1 MLDAIIKTFF
11 AGTAF
16 VLIEMNNIVVKKIEI
31 KYFII
36 VLNK

>member
-1 MLDAIIKTFF
+1 MFDAIINTFF
-11 AGTAF
+11 AGDAF
-16 VLIEMNNIVVKKIEI
+16 VLTEINNIVVKKIEI

>member
-1 MLDAIIKTFF
+1 MFDAIINTFL

-16 VLIEMNNIVVKKIEI
+16 VLTEMNNIVVKKIEM

>member
-1 MLDAIIKTFF
+1 MFDVIISTFF

-16 VLIEMNNIVVKKIEI
+16 ALTEMNNIVMKRIEI